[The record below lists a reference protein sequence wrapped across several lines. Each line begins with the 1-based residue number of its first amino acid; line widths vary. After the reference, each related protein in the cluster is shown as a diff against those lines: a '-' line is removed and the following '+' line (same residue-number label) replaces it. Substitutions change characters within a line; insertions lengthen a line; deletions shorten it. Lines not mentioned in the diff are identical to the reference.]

1 MKTVKQA
8 CTPRASVFDP
18 ARRDTVLDLTDL
30 VDGRIDPAGFF
41 AENHVTEG
49 MKTLLAEGFRRLEG
63 KSAQGVFK
71 LTQAM
76 GGGKTHNL
84 LALGL
89 LAKHPEHRAAVMGGF
104 YAPAPDLGPVRVV
117 AFSGRESD
125 APLGIWGAVAGQL
138 GRKEQFND
146 YYAPLAAPGQ
156 TAWVNLLR
164 GDPLV
169 IMLDEL
175 PPYFVNAA
183 SKSIGNS
190 DLSTV
195 TTTALSNLLVAVGRD
210 ELRNV
215 CLVIS
220 DLKASYG
227 AGAARIGSAL
237 DDLEAETGRA
247 AMNLEPVRM
256 NTDEFYRILR
266 KRIFETLPDEAEI
279 GEVAQG
285 YASAVREAKQMDVT
299 NASPEQFARQVA
311 GSYPFHPAL
320 RDLYGRF
327 RENQGFQQT
336 RGLIRLMRIVVS
348 RIWATGHD
356 PYLIA
361 AHDLDPGSRETLTE
375 INQINPTLENAI
387 AHDVASSG
395 NAVAETID
403 ANLGGGRGGGGGG
416 GRGGSG
422 SGSEDAQDVMRL
434 LLVASLANVPNA
446 VKGLT
451 VPEIVAHLCAP
462 GRDVSRL
469 QNEVVARLVTAAWY
483 LHATNDGRLHLRNVQ
498 NLIAR
503 VTTTAGA
510 YVRDQATK
518 ELKERLT
525 EIFEPAEGACYQ
537 RLQPLPAV
545 DGIDVHPERVTL
557 VVAEPHPAGLHPD
570 LATLYEQLTYR
581 NRICFLTGQRAF
593 DSLLERAR
601 ELKAIRQIIGEM
613 HEEGVSDGDPQ
624 MQQARDRLLPRFLA
638 QFHSAVRET
647 FTTLYYPTRDRL
659 AKVDFL
665 MEFKENRYDGEEQV
679 VAALAD
685 RQKYTTDVASET
697 FRKKVEA
704 RLFTQRSML
713 WTEIRRRASTAPGWQ
728 WHRPDALDRIK
739 ADCFHKD
746 VWREEGS
753 YVNKG
758 PFPKP
763 ATTVRVRE
771 LHRDDDTGVA
781 RLRLSPVHGDTLYAE
796 VGGKAT
802 PASMKLDGRDF
813 ETADLKVSFLAV
825 DSTGGHDTGEPVEW
839 SNRITL
845 KSREYVDA
853 RPGGPEA
860 GDGPGTPEAGDGSGM
875 REAEA
880 RPGMPEAG
888 GGPGMP
894 ETEGGFGMPEAGA
907 RSDMPEAEARP
918 DRLEAGSGERMVEIR
933 AAPPTVPIRYTT
945 DGSDPAVAGG
955 AYTEP
960 FAVPAGT
967 RLILAV
973 AAKDGIVSEVHRRE
987 IADKPVERPI
997 DRTKPATWARPGGFR
1012 FETTRTAYGFIAR
1025 LKKHEGSA
1033 GGLRIYVQA
1042 EGRGTWSEINFSEDL
1057 ALDAAGIERAVEALR
1072 EIVADGEVSIEA
1084 GRIRYATGQRFLDHA
1099 AEIRAD
1105 YRRDDLEQ

>member
-18 ARRDTVLDLTDL
+18 TRRDTVLDLGDL
-30 VDGRIDPAGFF
+30 IDGRIDPAEFF

-49 MKTLLAEGFRRLEG
+49 MRTLLTEGFRRLEG

-89 LAKHPEHRAAVMGGF
+89 LAGHPDHRAGVMGGF
-104 YAPAPDLGPVRVV
+104 YTPDPALGPVRVV

-125 APLGIWGAVAGQL
+125 APLGIWGAIAGQL

-164 GDPLV
+164 GEPLV

-190 DLSTV
+190 DLSAV

-210 ELRNV
+210 ELRHV

-227 AGAARIGSAL
+227 AGAARIVAAL

-279 GEVAQG
+279 EEVAKA
-285 YASAVREAKQMDVT
+285 YAKAVREARQMDVT
-299 NASPEQFARQVA
+299 NASPEQFAAQVA
-311 GSYPFHPAL
+311 ESYPFHPAI

-348 RIWATGHD
+348 RIWTTDHD
-356 PYLIA
+356 LCLIA
-361 AHDLDPGSRETLTE
+361 AHDVDPDSRETLTE
-375 INQINPTLENAI
+375 INQINSTLENAI
-387 AHDVASSG
+387 AHDVASGG

-403 ANLGGGRGGGGGG
+403 ANLGGG
-416 GRGGSG
+416 
-422 SGSEDAQDVMRL
+422 EDARDVMRL
-434 LLVASLANVPNA
+434 LLIASLANVPNA

-462 GRDVSRL
+462 GRDVSKL
-469 QNEVVARLVTAAWY
+469 MNEVVARLVTAAWY
-483 LHATNDGRLHLRNVQ
+483 LHTTNDGRLHLRNVQ

-510 YVRDQATK
+510 YLRDQATK

-545 DGIDVHPERVTL
+545 DEIDVHPDRVTL
-557 VVAEPHPAGLHPD
+557 VVSEPHPAGLHPD
-570 LATLYEQLTYR
+570 LTTLYEQLTYR

-593 DSLLERAR
+593 GSLLERAR
-601 ELKAIRQIIGEM
+601 ELKAINQIIGEM
-613 HEEGVSDGDPQ
+613 HQEGVSDGDPQ
-624 MQQARDRLLPRFLA
+624 MQQARDQLLPRFLA

-665 MEFKENRYDGEEQV
+665 MEFKENRYNGEEQV
-679 VAALAD
+679 REALAD

-704 RLFTQRSML
+704 RLFTQASML
-713 WTEIRRRASTAPGWQ
+713 WTEIRRRAATAPGWQ
-728 WHRPDALDRIK
+728 WHRPDALDRMK
-739 ADCFHKD
+739 ADCVHKD
-746 VWREEGS
+746 LWREEGS

-763 ATTVRVRE
+763 VTTVRIRE
-771 LHRDDDTGVA
+771 LHRDDDTGLA
-781 RLRLSPVHGDTLYAE
+781 RLRLSPIHADTLYAE
-796 VGGKAT
+796 VGAEAT

-845 KSREYVDA
+845 KSREYIDA
-853 RPGGPEA
+853 R
-860 GDGPGTPEAGDGSGM
+860 PGTPEAGARPDTPEVGACPDTP
-875 REAEA
+875 EAGACPDTPEAGA

-888 GGPGMP
+888 GG
-894 ETEGGFGMPEAGA
+894 
-907 RSDMPEAEARP
+907 
-918 DRLEAGSGERMVEIR
+918 ERMVEIR
-933 AAPPTVPIRYTT
+933 SAPPAVPIRYTT

-955 AYTEP
+955 AYGEP
-960 FAVPAGT
+960 FAVPEGA

-973 AAKDGIVSEVHRRE
+973 AGKDGIASEVHRRE

-997 DRTKPATWARPGGFR
+997 DRTRPAVWTPPPG
-1012 FETTRTAYGFIAR
+1012 FEFKTTRTAYGFIAR
-1025 LKKHEGSA
+1025 LKQHEGVAS
-1033 GGLRIYVQA
+1033 GLRINVQA
-1042 EGRGTWSEINFSEDL
+1042 DGSGTWSELNFSDDL
-1057 ALDAAGIERAVEALR
+1057 ALDGARIEQTVEWLRAL
-1072 EIVADGEVSIEA
+1072 VADGEVSIEA
-1084 GRIRYATGQRFLDHA
+1084 RRVRYGTGQHFLDHV
-1099 AEIRAD
+1099 AETRAE
-1105 YRRDDLEQ
+1105 YKRDDVEQ

>member
-89 LAKHPEHRAAVMGGF
+89 LAKRPEHRAGVMGGF
-104 YAPAPDLGPVRVV
+104 YAPDPDLGPVRVV

-125 APLGIWGAVAGQL
+125 APLGIWGAIAGQL

-164 GDPLV
+164 GEPLV

-190 DLSTV
+190 DLSAV

-266 KRIFETLPDEAEI
+266 KRIFETLPEEAEI

-311 GSYPFHPAL
+311 ESYPFHPAL

-348 RIWATGHD
+348 RIWAAGHD

-387 AHDVASSG
+387 AHDVASGG

-403 ANLGGGRGGGGGG
+403 ANLGGGRSG
-416 GRGGSG
+416 GRG
-422 SGSEDAQDVMRL
+422 GSEDAQDVMRL

-451 VPEIVAHLCAP
+451 IPEIVAHLCAP

-545 DGIDVHPERVTL
+545 DGIDVHPDRVTL

-570 LATLYEQLTYR
+570 LVAFYEQLTYR

-713 WTEIRRRASTAPGWQ
+713 WTEIRRRAATAPGWQ
-728 WHRPDALDRIK
+728 WHRPDALDRIR

-763 ATTVRVRE
+763 ATTVRIRE

-853 RPGGPEA
+853 RPGGRPEA
-860 GDGPGTPEAGDGSGM
+860 GDGPG
-875 REAEA
+875 
-880 RPGMPEAG
+880 
-888 GGPGMP
+888 
-894 ETEGGFGMPEAGA
+894 
-907 RSDMPEAEARP
+907 
-918 DRLEAGSGERMVEIR
+918 RLEAGGGERMVEIR

-973 AAKDGIVSEVHRRE
+973 AGKDGIVSDTHRRE
-987 IADKPVERPI
+987 VADKPVERPI
-997 DRTKPATWARPGGFR
+997 DRTRPATWARPGGFR

-1025 LKKHEGSA
+1025 LKKHEGAA

-1057 ALDAAGIERAVEALR
+1057 ALDAAVIERAVEALR

-1084 GRIRYATGQRFLDHA
+1084 GRIRYATGQRFLDHV

-1105 YRRDDLEQ
+1105 YRRDDVEQ

>member
-18 ARRDTVLDLTDL
+18 TRRDTVLDLGDL
-30 VDGRIDPAGFF
+30 IDGRIDPAEFF

-49 MKTLLAEGFRRLEG
+49 MRTLLTEGFRRLEG
-63 KSAQGVFK
+63 KSTQGVFK

-89 LAKHPEHRAAVMGGF
+89 LAAHPEYRPEVMGGF
-104 YAPAPDLGPVRVV
+104 YTPDPDLGPVRVV

-125 APLGIWGAVAGQL
+125 APLGIWGAIAEQL

-164 GDPLV
+164 GEPLV

-190 DLSTV
+190 DLSAV

-210 ELRNV
+210 ELRHV

-227 AGAARIGSAL
+227 AGAARIVAAL

-266 KRIFETLPDEAEI
+266 KRIFEILPDEAEI
-279 GEVAQG
+279 EEVANA
-285 YASAVREAKQMDVT
+285 YAKAVREARQMDVT
-299 NASPEQFARQVA
+299 NASPEQFAAQVA
-311 GSYPFHPAL
+311 ESYPFHPAI

-348 RIWATGHD
+348 RIWTTDHD
-356 PYLIA
+356 PCLIA
-361 AHDLDPGSRETLTE
+361 AHDVDPDSRETLTE
-375 INQINPTLENAI
+375 INQINSILENAI
-387 AHDVASSG
+387 AHDVASGG

-403 ANLGGGRGGGGGG
+403 ANLGGG
-416 GRGGSG
+416 
-422 SGSEDAQDVMRL
+422 EDARDVMRL
-434 LLVASLANVPNA
+434 LLIASLANVPNA

-462 GRDVSRL
+462 GRDVSKL
-469 QNEVVARLVTAAWY
+469 KNEVVARLVTAAWY

-510 YVRDQATK
+510 YLRDQATK

-545 DGIDVHPERVTL
+545 DEIDVHPDRVTL
-557 VVAEPHPAGLHPD
+557 VVSEPHPAGLHPD
-570 LATLYEQLTYR
+570 LTTLYEQLTYR

-593 DSLLERAR
+593 GSLLERAR
-601 ELKAIRQIIGEM
+601 ELKAINQIIGEM
-613 HEEGVSDGDPQ
+613 HQEGVSDGDPQ
-624 MQQARDRLLPRFLA
+624 MQQARDQLLPRFLA

-665 MEFKENRYDGEEQV
+665 MEFKENRYNGEEQV
-679 VAALAD
+679 REALAD

-704 RLFTQRSML
+704 RLFTQASML
-713 WTEIRRRASTAPGWQ
+713 WTEIRRRAATAPGWQ
-728 WHRPDALDRIK
+728 WHRPDALDRMK
-739 ADCFHKD
+739 ADCLHKD

-763 ATTVRVRE
+763 ATTVRIRE
-771 LHRDDDTGVA
+771 LHRDDDTGLA
-781 RLRLSPVHGDTLYAE
+781 RLRLSPIHADTLYAE
-796 VGGKAT
+796 VGAEAT

-845 KSREYVDA
+845 KSREYIDA
-853 RPGGPEA
+853 R
-860 GDGPGTPEAGDGSGM
+860 PGTPEAGACPDTPEVGACPDTP
-875 REAEA
+875 EAGACPDTPEAGA

-888 GGPGMP
+888 
-894 ETEGGFGMPEAGA
+894 
-907 RSDMPEAEARP
+907 D
-918 DRLEAGSGERMVEIR
+918 GERMVEIR
-933 AAPPTVPIRYTT
+933 SAPPAVPIRYTT

-955 AYTEP
+955 AYGEP
-960 FAVPAGT
+960 FAVPEGA

-973 AAKDGIVSEVHRRE
+973 AGKDGIASEVHRRE

-997 DRTKPATWARPGGFR
+997 DRTRPAVWTPSPG
-1012 FETTRTAYGFIAR
+1012 FEFKTTRTAYGFIAR
-1025 LKKHEGSA
+1025 LKQHEGVAS
-1033 GGLRIYVQA
+1033 GLRINVQA
-1042 EGRGTWSEINFSEDL
+1042 DGSGAWSELNFSDDL
-1057 ALDAAGIERAVEALR
+1057 ALDGARIEETVEWLRAL
-1072 EIVADGEVSIEA
+1072 VADGEVSIEA
-1084 GRIRYATGQRFLDHA
+1084 RRVRYGTGQRFLDHV
-1099 AEIRAD
+1099 AETRAE
-1105 YRRDDLEQ
+1105 YKRDDVEQ

>member
-18 ARRDTVLDLTDL
+18 TRRDTVLDLGDL
-30 VDGRIDPAGFF
+30 IDGRIDPAEFF

-49 MKTLLAEGFRRLEG
+49 MRTLLTEGFRRLEG

-89 LAKHPEHRAAVMGGF
+89 LAGHPDHRPEVMGGF
-104 YAPAPDLGPVRVV
+104 YTPDPGLGPVRVV

-125 APLGIWGAVAGQL
+125 APLGIWGAIAEQL

-146 YYAPLAAPGQ
+146 YYARLAAPGQ

-164 GDPLV
+164 GEPLV

-190 DLSTV
+190 DLSAV

-210 ELRNV
+210 ELRHV

-227 AGAARIGSAL
+227 AGAARIVAAL

-279 GEVAQG
+279 EEVAKA
-285 YASAVREAKQMDVT
+285 YAKAVREARQMDVT
-299 NASPEQFARQVA
+299 NASPEQFAAQVTE
-311 GSYPFHPAL
+311 SYPFHPAI

-348 RIWATGHD
+348 RIWTTDHD
-356 PYLIA
+356 PCLIA
-361 AHDLDPGSRETLTE
+361 AHDVDPDSRETLTE
-375 INQINPTLENAI
+375 INQINSTLENAI
-387 AHDVASSG
+387 AHDVASGG

-403 ANLGGGRGGGGGG
+403 ANLGGG
-416 GRGGSG
+416 
-422 SGSEDAQDVMRL
+422 EDARDVMRL
-434 LLVASLANVPNA
+434 LLIASLANVPNA

-462 GRDVSRL
+462 GRDVSKL
-469 QNEVVARLVTAAWY
+469 KNEVIARLVTAAWY

-503 VTTTAGA
+503 VTTTAGT
-510 YVRDQATK
+510 YLRDQATK

-545 DGIDVHPERVTL
+545 DEIDVHPDRVTL
-557 VVAEPHPAGLHPD
+557 VVSEPHPAGLHPD
-570 LATLYEQLTYR
+570 LTTLYEQLTYR

-593 DSLLERAR
+593 GSLLERAR
-601 ELKAIRQIIGEM
+601 ELKAINQIIGEM
-613 HEEGVSDGDPQ
+613 HQEGVSDGDPQ
-624 MQQARDRLLPRFLA
+624 MQQARDQLLPRFLA

-665 MEFKENRYDGEEQV
+665 MEFKENRYNGEEQV
-679 VAALAD
+679 REALAD

-704 RLFTQRSML
+704 RLFTQASML
-713 WTEIRRRASTAPGWQ
+713 WTEIRRRAATAPGWQ
-728 WHRPDALDRIK
+728 WHRPDALDRMK
-739 ADCFHKD
+739 ADCVHKD
-746 VWREEGS
+746 LWREEGS

-763 ATTVRVRE
+763 ATTVRIRE
-771 LHRDDDTGVA
+771 LHRDDDTGLA
-781 RLRLSPVHGDTLYAE
+781 RLRLSPIHADTLYAE
-796 VGGKAT
+796 VGAEAT

-845 KSREYVDA
+845 KSREYIDA
-853 RPGGPEA
+853 R
-860 GDGPGTPEAGDGSGM
+860 PGTPEAG
-875 REAEA
+875 AC
-880 RPGMPEAG
+880 PGMPEAG
-888 GGPGMP
+888 
-894 ETEGGFGMPEAGA
+894 
-907 RSDMPEAEARP
+907 D
-918 DRLEAGSGERMVEIR
+918 GERMVEIR
-933 AAPPTVPIRYTT
+933 SAPPAVPIRYTT

-955 AYTEP
+955 AYGEP
-960 FAVPAGT
+960 FAVPEGA

-973 AAKDGIVSEVHRRE
+973 AGKDGIASEVHRRE

-997 DRTKPATWARPGGFR
+997 DRTRPAVWTPPPG
-1012 FETTRTAYGFIAR
+1012 FEFKTTRTSYGFIAR
-1025 LKKHEGSA
+1025 LKQHEGVAS
-1033 GGLRIYVQA
+1033 GLRINVQA
-1042 EGRGTWSEINFSEDL
+1042 DGSGAWSELNFSDDL
-1057 ALDAAGIERAVEALR
+1057 ALDGARIEETVEWLRAL
-1072 EIVADGEVSIEA
+1072 VADGEVSIEA
-1084 GRIRYATGQRFLDHA
+1084 RRVRYGTGQRFLDHV
-1099 AEIRAD
+1099 AETKAEYKRED
-1105 YRRDDLEQ
+1105 VEQ

>member
-18 ARRDTVLDLTDL
+18 TRRDTVLDLGDL
-30 VDGRIDPAGFF
+30 IDGRIDPAEFF

-49 MKTLLAEGFRRLEG
+49 MRTLLTEGFRRLEG

-89 LAKHPEHRAAVMGGF
+89 LAGHPDHRAGVMGGF
-104 YAPAPDLGPVRVV
+104 YTPDPGLGPVRVV

-125 APLGIWGAVAGQL
+125 APLGIWGAIAGQL

-164 GDPLV
+164 GEPLV

-190 DLSTV
+190 DLSAV

-227 AGAARIGSAL
+227 AGAARIVAAL

-279 GEVAQG
+279 EEVAKA
-285 YASAVREAKQMDVT
+285 YAKAVREARQMDVT
-299 NASPEQFARQVA
+299 NASPEQFAAQVA
-311 GSYPFHPAL
+311 ESYPFHPAI

-356 PYLIA
+356 PCLIA
-361 AHDLDPGSRETLTE
+361 VHDVDPDSRETLTE
-375 INQINPTLENAI
+375 INQINSTLENAI
-387 AHDVASSG
+387 AHDVASGG

-403 ANLGGGRGGGGGG
+403 ANLGGG
-416 GRGGSG
+416 
-422 SGSEDAQDVMRL
+422 EDARDVMRL
-434 LLVASLANVPNA
+434 LLIASLANVPNA

-462 GRDVSRL
+462 GRDVSKL
-469 QNEVVARLVTAAWY
+469 KNEVVARLVTAAWY
-483 LHATNDGRLHLRNVQ
+483 LHTTNDGRLHLRNVQ

-525 EIFEPAEGACYQ
+525 EIFEPVEGACYQ

-545 DGIDVHPERVTL
+545 DEIDVHPDRVTL
-557 VVAEPHPAGLHPD
+557 VVSEPHPAGLHPD
-570 LATLYEQLTYR
+570 LTTLYEQLTYR

-593 DSLLERAR
+593 GSLLERAR
-601 ELKAIRQIIGEM
+601 ELKAINQIIGEM
-613 HEEGVSDGDPQ
+613 HEESVSDGDPQ
-624 MQQARDRLLPRFLA
+624 MQQARDQLLPRFLA

-665 MEFKENRYDGEEQV
+665 MEFKENRYNGEEQV
-679 VAALAD
+679 REALAD

-704 RLFTQRSML
+704 RLFTQASML
-713 WTEIRRRASTAPGWQ
+713 WTEIRRRAATAPGWQ
-728 WHRPDALDRIK
+728 WHRPDALDRMK
-739 ADCFHKD
+739 ADCVHKD
-746 VWREEGS
+746 LWREEGS

-763 ATTVRVRE
+763 ATTVRIRE
-771 LHRDDDTGVA
+771 LHRDDDTGLA
-781 RLRLSPVHGDTLYAE
+781 RLRLSPIHADTLYAE
-796 VGGKAT
+796 VGAEAT
-802 PASMKLDGRDF
+802 PASMKLDGRDY

-845 KSREYVDA
+845 KSREYIDA
-853 RPGGPEA
+853 RP
-860 GDGPGTPEAGDGSGM
+860 S
-875 REAEA
+875 
-880 RPGMPEAG
+880 
-888 GGPGMP
+888 
-894 ETEGGFGMPEAGA
+894 MPEAGA
-907 RSDMPEAEARP
+907 CPGM
-918 DRLEAGSGERMVEIR
+918 LEAGGGERMVEIR
-933 AAPPTVPIRYTT
+933 SAPPAVPIRYTT

-955 AYTEP
+955 AYGEP
-960 FAVPAGT
+960 FAVPEGA

-973 AAKDGIVSEVHRRE
+973 AGKDGIASEVHRRE

-997 DRTKPATWARPGGFR
+997 DRTRPAVWTPSPG
-1012 FETTRTAYGFIAR
+1012 FELKTTRTAYGFIAR
-1025 LKKHEGSA
+1025 LKQHEGVAS
-1033 GGLRIYVQA
+1033 GLRINVQA
-1042 EGRGTWSEINFSEDL
+1042 DGSGTWSELNFSDDL
-1057 ALDAAGIERAVEALR
+1057 ALDGARIEQTVEWLRAL
-1072 EIVADGEVSIEA
+1072 VADGEVSIEA
-1084 GRIRYATGQRFLDHA
+1084 RRVRYGTGQRFLDHV
-1099 AEIRAD
+1099 AETRAE
-1105 YRRDDLEQ
+1105 YKRDDVEQ

>member
-18 ARRDTVLDLTDL
+18 TRRDTVLDLGDL
-30 VDGRIDPAGFF
+30 IDGRIDPAEFF

-49 MKTLLAEGFRRLEG
+49 MRTLLTEGFRRLEG

-89 LAKHPEHRAAVMGGF
+89 LAGHPDHRAGVMGGF
-104 YAPAPDLGPVRVV
+104 YTPDPGLGPVRVV

-125 APLGIWGAVAGQL
+125 APLGIWGAIAEQL

-164 GDPLV
+164 GEPLV

-190 DLSTV
+190 DLSAV

-227 AGAARIGSAL
+227 AGAARIVAAL

-279 GEVAQG
+279 EEVAKA
-285 YASAVREAKQMDVT
+285 YAKAVREARQMDVT
-299 NASPEQFARQVA
+299 NASPEQFAAQVA
-311 GSYPFHPAL
+311 ESYPFHPAI

-348 RIWATGHD
+348 RIWATDHD
-356 PYLIA
+356 PCLIA
-361 AHDLDPGSRETLTE
+361 AHDVDPDSRETLTE
-375 INQINPTLENAI
+375 INQINSTLENAI
-387 AHDVASSG
+387 AHDVASGG

-403 ANLGGGRGGGGGG
+403 ANLGGG
-416 GRGGSG
+416 
-422 SGSEDAQDVMRL
+422 EDARDVMRL
-434 LLVASLANVPNA
+434 LLIASLANVPNA

-462 GRDVSRL
+462 GRDVSKL
-469 QNEVVARLVTAAWY
+469 KNEVIARLVTAAWY

-510 YVRDQATK
+510 YLRDQATK

-545 DGIDVHPERVTL
+545 DEIDVHPDRVTL
-557 VVAEPHPAGLHPD
+557 VVSEPHPAGLHPD
-570 LATLYEQLTYR
+570 LTTLYEQLTYR

-593 DSLLERAR
+593 GSLLERAR
-601 ELKAIRQIIGEM
+601 ELKAINQIIGEM
-613 HEEGVSDGDPQ
+613 HQEGVSDGDPQ
-624 MQQARDRLLPRFLA
+624 MQQARDQLLPRFLA
-638 QFHSAVRET
+638 QFYSAVRET

-665 MEFKENRYDGEEQV
+665 MEFKENRYNGEEQV
-679 VAALAD
+679 REALAD
-685 RQKYTTDVASET
+685 RQKYTTDVAGET

-704 RLFTQRSML
+704 RLFTQASML
-713 WTEIRRRASTAPGWQ
+713 WTEIRRRAATAPGWQ
-728 WHRPDALDRIK
+728 WHRPDALDRMK
-739 ADCFHKD
+739 ADCLHKD

-763 ATTVRVRE
+763 AATVRIRE
-771 LHRDDDTGVA
+771 LHRDDDTGLA
-781 RLRLSPVHGDTLYAE
+781 RLRLSPIHADTLYAE
-796 VGGKAT
+796 VGAEAT

-845 KSREYVDA
+845 KSREYIDA
-853 RPGGPEA
+853 R
-860 GDGPGTPEAGDGSGM
+860 PGTPEAGG
-875 REAEA
+875 
-880 RPGMPEAG
+880 
-888 GGPGMP
+888 
-894 ETEGGFGMPEAGA
+894 
-907 RSDMPEAEARP
+907 
-918 DRLEAGSGERMVEIR
+918 GERMVEIR
-933 AAPPTVPIRYTT
+933 SAPPAVPIRYTT

-955 AYTEP
+955 AYGEP
-960 FAVPAGT
+960 FAVPEGA

-973 AAKDGIVSEVHRRE
+973 AGKDGIVSEVHRRE

-997 DRTKPATWARPGGFR
+997 DRTRPAVWTPPPG
-1012 FETTRTAYGFIAR
+1012 FEFKTTRTAYGFIAR
-1025 LKKHEGSA
+1025 LKQHEGVAS
-1033 GGLRIYVQA
+1033 GLRINVQA
-1042 EGRGTWSEINFSEDL
+1042 DGSGAWSELNFSDDL
-1057 ALDAAGIERAVEALR
+1057 ALDGARIEQTVEWLRAL
-1072 EIVADGEVSIEA
+1072 VADGEVSIEA
-1084 GRIRYATGQRFLDHA
+1084 RRVCYGTGQHFLDHV
-1099 AEIRAD
+1099 AETRAE
-1105 YRRDDLEQ
+1105 YKRDDVEQ

>member
-18 ARRDTVLDLTDL
+18 TRRDTVLDLGDL
-30 VDGRIDPAGFF
+30 IDGRIDPAEFF

-49 MKTLLAEGFRRLEG
+49 MRTLLTEGFRRLEG

-89 LAKHPEHRAAVMGGF
+89 LAGHPDHRAGVMGGF
-104 YAPAPDLGPVRVV
+104 YTPDPDLGPVRVV

-125 APLGIWGAVAGQL
+125 APLGIWGAIAEQL

-164 GDPLV
+164 GEPLV

-190 DLSTV
+190 DLSAV

-220 DLKASYG
+220 DLKASYD
-227 AGAARIGSAL
+227 AGAAQIVAAL

-279 GEVAQG
+279 EEVANA
-285 YASAVREAKQMDVT
+285 YAKAVREARQMDVT
-299 NASPEQFARQVA
+299 NASPEQFAAQIA
-311 GSYPFHPAL
+311 ESYPFHPAI

-348 RIWATGHD
+348 RIWTTDHD
-356 PYLIA
+356 PCLIA
-361 AHDLDPGSRETLTE
+361 AHDVDPDSRETLTE
-375 INQINPTLENAI
+375 INQINSTLENAI
-387 AHDVASSG
+387 AHDVASGG

-403 ANLGGGRGGGGGG
+403 ANLGGG
-416 GRGGSG
+416 
-422 SGSEDAQDVMRL
+422 EDARDVMRL
-434 LLVASLANVPNA
+434 LLIASLANVPNA

-462 GRDVSRL
+462 GRDVSKL
-469 QNEVVARLVTAAWY
+469 KNEVVARLVTAAWY
-483 LHATNDGRLHLRNVQ
+483 LHTTNDGRLHLRNVQ

-525 EIFEPAEGACYQ
+525 EIFEPTEGACYQ

-545 DGIDVHPERVTL
+545 DEIDVHPDRVTL
-557 VVAEPHPAGLHPD
+557 VVSEPHPAGLHPD
-570 LATLYEQLTYR
+570 LTTLYEQLTYR

-593 DSLLERAR
+593 GSLLERAR
-601 ELKAIRQIIGEM
+601 ELKAINQIIGEM
-613 HEEGVSDGDPQ
+613 HQESVSDGDPQ
-624 MQQARDRLLPRFLA
+624 MQQARDQLLPRFLA

-665 MEFKENRYDGEEQV
+665 MEFKENRYNGEEQV
-679 VAALAD
+679 REALAD

-704 RLFTQRSML
+704 RLFTQASML
-713 WTEIRRRASTAPGWQ
+713 WTEIRRRAATAPGWQ
-728 WHRPDALDRIK
+728 WHRPDALDRMK
-739 ADCFHKD
+739 ADCLHKD

-763 ATTVRVRE
+763 VTTVRIRE
-771 LHRDDDTGVA
+771 LHRDDDTGLA
-781 RLRLSPVHGDTLYAE
+781 RLRLSPIHADTLYAE
-796 VGGKAT
+796 VGAEAT
-802 PASMKLDGRDF
+802 PASMKLDGRDY

-845 KSREYVDA
+845 KSREYIDA
-853 RPGGPEA
+853 R
-860 GDGPGTPEAGDGSGM
+860 PGTPEAG
-875 REAEA
+875 AC
-880 RPGMPEAG
+880 PGMLEAG
-888 GGPGMP
+888 G
-894 ETEGGFGMPEAGA
+894 
-907 RSDMPEAEARP
+907 
-918 DRLEAGSGERMVEIR
+918 GERMVEIR
-933 AAPPTVPIRYTT
+933 SAPPAVPIRYTT

-955 AYTEP
+955 AYGEP
-960 FAVPAGT
+960 FSVPEGA

-973 AAKDGIVSEVHRRE
+973 AGKDGIVSEVHRRE

-997 DRTKPATWARPGGFR
+997 DRTRPAVWTPPPG
-1012 FETTRTAYGFIAR
+1012 FEFKTTRTAYGFIAR
-1025 LKKHEGSA
+1025 LKQHEGVAS
-1033 GGLRIYVQA
+1033 GLRINVQA
-1042 EGRGTWSEINFSEDL
+1042 DGSGTWSELNFSDDL
-1057 ALDAAGIERAVEALR
+1057 ALDGARIEQTVEWLRAL
-1072 EIVADGEVSIEA
+1072 VADGEVSIEA
-1084 GRIRYATGQRFLDHA
+1084 RRVHYGTGQRFLDHV
-1099 AEIRAD
+1099 AETRAE
-1105 YRRDDLEQ
+1105 YKRDDVEQ

>member
-8 CTPRASVFDP
+8 CIPRASAFDP
-18 ARRDTVLDLTDL
+18 TRRDTVLDLGDL

-41 AENHVTEG
+41 AENYITEG
-49 MKTLLAEGFRRLEG
+49 MRTLLTEGFRRLEG

-89 LAKHPEHRAAVMGGF
+89 LARHPEYRPGVMGGF
-104 YAPAPDLGPVRVV
+104 YTPDPSLGPVRVV

-125 APLGIWGAVAGQL
+125 APLGIWGAIAGQL

-156 TAWVNLLR
+156 TAWVNLL
-164 GDPLV
+164 GGEPLV

-190 DLSTV
+190 DLSAV
-195 TTTALSNLLVAVGRD
+195 TTTALSNLLVAVGRE

-227 AGAARIGSAL
+227 AGAAQIVAAL

-279 GEVAQG
+279 EEVANA
-285 YASAVREAKQMDVT
+285 YAKAVREARQMDVT
-299 NASPEQFARQVA
+299 NASPEQFAAQVA
-311 GSYPFHPAL
+311 ESYPFHPAI

-348 RIWATGHD
+348 RIWGTDHD
-356 PYLIA
+356 PWLIA
-361 AHDLDPGSRETLTE
+361 AHDIDLESRETLTE

-387 AHDVASSG
+387 AHDVASGG

-403 ANLGGGRGGGGGG
+403 ANLGGGADAPQ
-416 GRGGSG
+416 
-422 SGSEDAQDVMRL
+422 DAQDVMRL

-446 VKGLT
+446 VKGLA
-451 VPEIVAHLCAP
+451 VPEIVANLCAP
-462 GRDVSRL
+462 GRDVSKL
-469 QNEVVARLVTAAWY
+469 QNEVIARLATAAWY

-510 YVRDQATK
+510 YVRDQATR

-525 EIFEPAEGACYQ
+525 EIFEPSEGACYQ

-545 DGIDVHPERVTL
+545 DDIDVHPDRVTL
-557 VVAEPHPAGLHPD
+557 VVSEPHPAGLHPD
-570 LATLYEQLTYR
+570 LTTLYEQLTYR

-593 DSLLERAR
+593 GSLLERAR
-601 ELKAIRQIIGEM
+601 ELKAINQIIGEM
-613 HEEGVSDGDPQ
+613 HQEGVSDGDPQ
-624 MQQARDRLLPRFLA
+624 MQQARDQLLPRFLA

-647 FTTLYYPTRDRL
+647 FTTLHYPTRDRL

-665 MEFKENRYDGEEQV
+665 MEFKENRYNGEEQV
-679 VAALAD
+679 REALTD

-704 RLFTQRSML
+704 RLFTQASML
-713 WTEIRRRASTAPGWQ
+713 WTEIRRRAATAPGWQ
-728 WHRPDALDRIK
+728 WHRPDALDRMK
-739 ADCFHKD
+739 ADCVYKD

-763 ATTVRVRE
+763 VTTVRIRE

-781 RLRLSPVHGDTLYAE
+781 RLRLSPIHADTLYAE
-796 VGGKAT
+796 VGAEAT
-802 PASMKLDGRDF
+802 PASMKLAGRDF

-845 KSREYVDA
+845 KSREYIDA
-853 RPGGPEA
+853 R
-860 GDGPGTPEAGDGSGM
+860 PGTPEAGG
-875 REAEA
+875 
-880 RPGMPEAG
+880 
-888 GGPGMP
+888 
-894 ETEGGFGMPEAGA
+894 
-907 RSDMPEAEARP
+907 
-918 DRLEAGSGERMVEIR
+918 GERMVDIR
-933 AAPPTVPIRYTT
+933 SAPPAVPIRYTT

-955 AYTEP
+955 AYGEP
-960 FAVPAGT
+960 FAVPEGV

-973 AAKDGIVSEVHRRE
+973 AEKDGIVSDVHRRE
-987 IADKPVERPI
+987 IADKPVKRPI
-997 DRTKPATWARPGGFR
+997 DRTRPAMWAPPGGFR
-1012 FETTRTAYGFIAR
+1012 FETTRTAYGFIGR
-1025 LKKHEGSA
+1025 LKKHEGVAS
-1033 GGLRIYVQA
+1033 GLRINVQA
-1042 EGRGTWSEINFSEDL
+1042 DGSGTWSELNFSEDL
-1057 ALDAAGIERAVEALR
+1057 ALDGARIEQTVEWLRAL
-1072 EIVADGEVSIEA
+1072 VADGEVSVEA
-1084 GRIRYATGQRFLDHA
+1084 RRIRYGTGQRFLDHV
-1099 AEIRAD
+1099 AEIRAE
-1105 YRRDDLEQ
+1105 YKRDDVEQ